1 MNQIILTVF
10 IVFVGSLIA
19 IQGVANSALGK
30 HLGEP
35 LHAALISFGSGFLLL
50 LVLTLTLTEGLP
62 DISKV
67 AAAPKVT
74 LIGGALGVVYV
85 TSMILFVPKIGVA
98 SALIA
103 ALCGQVILSILL
115 DHFGVLGLQANAAS
129 PSRIAGG
136 LLIILGLFLI
146 NFKSIIRHIN

>member
-19 IQGVANSALGK
+19 IQGAANSALGK
-30 HLGEP
+30 HLEEP
-35 LHAALISFGSGFLLL
+35 LYAALISFGSGFLLL

-115 DHFGVLGLQANAAS
+115 DHFGVLGLQANPAS
-129 PSRIAGG
+129 P
-136 LLIILGLFLI
+136 
-146 NFKSIIRHIN
+146 

>member
-1 MNQIILTVF
+1 MNQIILTAF

-50 LVLTLTLTEGLP
+50 LALTLTLTEGLP

-115 DHFGVLGLQANAAS
+115 DHFGVLGLKANAAS

-146 NFKSIIRHIN
+146 NYKSIIRHIN

>member
-146 NFKSIIRHIN
+146 NYKSIIRHIN

>member
-67 AAAPKVT
+67 AAVPKVT

-146 NFKSIIRHIN
+146 NYKSIIRHIN

>member
-19 IQGVANSALGK
+19 IQGAANSALGK
-30 HLGEP
+30 HLEEP
-35 LHAALISFGSGFLLL
+35 LHAALISFGSGFILL
-50 LVLTLTLTEGLP
+50 LVLTLTHTEGLP

-98 SALIA
+98 SGPDCRFVRAGYFIDSY
-103 ALCGQVILSILL
+103 GSFRR
-115 DHFGVLGLQANAAS
+115 FGS
-129 PSRIAGG
+129 S
-136 LLIILGLFLI
+136 
-146 NFKSIIRHIN
+146 S

>member
-115 DHFGVLGLQANAAS
+115 DHFGVLGLQANPAS

-146 NFKSIIRHIN
+146 NYKSIIRHIN

>member
-19 IQGVANSALGK
+19 IQGAANSALGK

-85 TSMILFVPKIGVA
+85 TSMILFVPTIGVA

-146 NFKSIIRHIN
+146 NYKSIIRHIN

>member
-1 MNQIILTVF
+1 MNQIVLTVF

-67 AAAPKVT
+67 AAVPKVT

-146 NFKSIIRHIN
+146 NYKSIIRHIN

>member
-1 MNQIILTVF
+1 MNQIILTAF

-50 LVLTLTLTEGLP
+50 LALTLTLTEGLP

-115 DHFGVLGLQANAAS
+115 DHFGVLGLQANPAS

-146 NFKSIIRHIN
+146 NYKSIIRHIN

>member
-50 LVLTLTLTEGLP
+50 LVLTLTFTEGLP

-146 NFKSIIRHIN
+146 NYKSIIRHIS

>member
-1 MNQIILTVF
+1 M
-10 IVFVGSLIA
+10 
-19 IQGVANSALGK
+19 
-30 HLGEP
+30 
-35 LHAALISFGSGFLLL
+35 
-50 LVLTLTLTEGLP
+50 LTLTLTEGLP

-115 DHFGVLGLQANAAS
+115 DHFGVLGLQPNTAS

-146 NFKSIIRHIN
+146 NYKSIIRHIS

>member
-1 MNQIILTVF
+1 
-10 IVFVGSLIA
+10 
-19 IQGVANSALGK
+19 
-30 HLGEP
+30 
-35 LHAALISFGSGFLLL
+35 
-50 LVLTLTLTEGLP
+50 
-62 DISKV
+62 
-67 AAAPKVT
+67 
-74 LIGGALGVVYV
+74 
-85 TSMILFVPKIGVA
+85 MILFVPKIGVA

-146 NFKSIIRHIN
+146 NYKSIIRHIN

>member
-1 MNQIILTVF
+1 MNQIILTIF

-19 IQGVANSALGK
+19 IQGAANSALGK
-30 HLGEP
+30 HLGET

-74 LIGGALGVVYV
+74 LIGGALGVLYV
-85 TSMILFVPKIGVA
+85 TSMILFVSKIGVA

-146 NFKSIIRHIN
+146 NYKSIIRHIN